1 MSDFEEK
8 KPDSFAYHYNREK
21 RLERAPEN
29 VKNAYEHGYTPNK
42 GFIKGLTA
50 NAGTRSIFFSII
62 ILSALIIGLAL
73 FDSPAGSASIEG
85 IPVRLKALY
94 FDESV
99 FITLTL
105 AEASGEDNV
114 DLSAVFVIFHAV
126 DPSGAIVVSR
136 EAHGVYSGKELTVR
150 SRISDFDIKTVK
162 ALVKLGNSTVELGA
176 TVDRD

>member
-1 MSDFEEK
+1 MSDAEGK
-8 KPDSFAYHYNREK
+8 KPDSFTFHYNRDK

-29 VKNAYEHGYTPNK
+29 VKNAYERGYTPNR

-50 NAGTRSIFFSII
+50 NVGTRSIFFSII
-62 ILSALIIGLAL
+62 IMSALIIGLTI
-73 FDSPAGSASIEG
+73 FDSPAGSASVEG
-85 IPVRLKALY
+85 VPVRLKALY

-105 AEASGEDNV
+105 AESSDTDNA
-114 DLSAVFVIFHAV
+114 DLSAVFVIFHAL
-126 DPSGAIVVSR
+126 DPNGNIVVSR

-150 SRISDFDIKTVK
+150 SRISDFEVKTVK